1 MLMSNERYDKLQK
14 IMRTLLPLITML
26 SAFLTELGN
35 IWGFKW
41 MGLVTAT
48 LAAFSVFLGQLLTVS
63 SKKYKEA
70 KEADTEVL
78 DNEGEEVNG

>member
-63 SKKYKEA
+63 SKKYAESKKTDPELA
-70 KEADTEVL
+70 EDE
-78 DNEGEEVNG
+78 DGE